1 MEEKMKRNMLM
12 VTMALVLVALAAV
25 ACAPAQVVYPGAA
38 ANSASAGGI
47 IVSQQN
53 LGLWVSGNGKA
64 SATPDIVILSLG
76 VESEQPTVA
85 AAQKDAVDAMNKVI
99 QVLKSSGIAD
109 KDIQTRQYN
118 IQQVTRWED
127 NSSKLIIIGYRVSN
141 MVDAK
146 LRDISRAGAIIDNV
160 ASAGGDLIRI
170 NGISFSVD
178 DPAPYYKI
186 AREKAVQAAM
196 DKARQLSQTSGVKLG
211 KVIYM
216 DEGSYNIP
224 VMRNTYMLKSA
235 EGYDAGSSPTPISG
249 GELEFQATVQIVYE
263 IN

>member
-1 MEEKMKRNMLM
+1 MKRNILM
-12 VTMALVLVALAAV
+12 VTMSLTLVALAAV
-25 ACAPAQVVYPGAA
+25 ACAPAQVVYPGSPSAA
-38 ANSASAGGI
+38 ASTGGVI
-47 IVSQQN
+47 ISQQN
-53 LGLWVSGNGKA
+53 LGLWVSGSGKA

-85 AAQKDAVDAMNKVI
+85 AAQKGAVDAMNKVL
-99 QVLKSSGIAD
+99 QVLKSSGIAE

-127 NSSKLIIIGYRVSN
+127 KSSKLLIIGYRVSN

-146 LRDISRAGAIIDNV
+146 LRDTAKAGAIIDNV

-170 NGISFSVD
+170 NGISFSVE

-186 AREKAVQAAM
+186 AREKAVQAAT
-196 DKARQLSQTSGVKLG
+196 DKAKQLSQSSGAKLG
-211 KVIYM
+211 KILYI
-216 DEGSYNIP
+216 DEGSYNTP
-224 VMRNTYMLKSA
+224 VVRNTYMMKSSDEYGVA
-235 EGYDAGSSPTPISG
+235 PSPTPISS

>member
-1 MEEKMKRNMLM
+1 MKQNILMLTVSLIM
-12 VTMALVLVALAAV
+12 VALAAV
-25 ACAPAQVVYPGAA
+25 ACAPAPVVYQGNTPG
-38 ANSASAGGI
+38 SASAGGI

-53 LGLWVSGNGKA
+53 LGLWVNGSGKA
-64 SATPDIVILSLG
+64 SATPDIVVLSLG

-85 AAQKDAVDAMNKVI
+85 EAQKGAVEAMNKVL
-99 QVLKSSGIAD
+99 QVLKNSGIAD

-127 NSSKLIIIGYRVSN
+127 KSSKLLVIGYRVSN

-146 LRDISRAGAIIDNV
+146 LRDTARAGAIIDDI
-160 ASAGGDLIRI
+160 AAAGGDLIRI

-178 DPAPYYKI
+178 NPAPYYKI

-196 DKARQLSQTSGVKLG
+196 DKAKQLSQASGAKLG
-211 KVIYM
+211 KIIYI
-216 DEGSYNIP
+216 DEGSYNVP
-224 VMRNTYMLKSA
+224 VVRNTYLMKSS
-235 EGYDAGSSPTPISG
+235 DAYASAPSPTPISS